1 MKEFETLQIAVDQR
15 GVATLTLN
23 RPDQHNALSGLMID
37 ELTTAALHL
46 ADNEAVRIVI
56 LTGAGASFCA
66 GGDLGWMQEQVKAT
80 C

>member
-1 MKEFETLQIAVDQR
+1 MSAFETLQIEIDDR

-46 ADNEAVRIVI
+46 GDNEAVRIVV
-56 LTGAGASFCA
+56 LTGAGASFARAAILA
-66 GGDLGWMQEQVKAT
+66 G
-80 C
+80 CRNR